1 MAKALKIRDLTL
13 RDGQQSL
20 FATRLRNESIRR
32 LLPLYRKAGFYI
44 MEVWGGAVPDAMMR
58 YLDESPWDRL
68 RLCSEE
74 LKGVSLLAGL
84 SRGRNLL
91 GYLPYPSYVLD
102 TFYQEAIKNGLE
114 VVRIYDSLNDLD
126 NLRDSVD
133 MINALGGIPDTA
145 ICYTIDPKEEPAPE
159 PKKKGFF
166 ARLFGGD
173 NDDEE
178 LTQKVFTDD
187 YFVKKAKDMEA
198 MGAGILTLKDMTGL
212 IRPSRIYTLM
222 PKLKHAVDIPVDFHT
237 HSTPG
242 YGLGAVLTAILKGVD
257 IVDTNIWWF
266 AGGAAAPAIELV
278 WLFCKKLDLKIDV
291 DMDAVAEIRRELKS
305 IREEL
310 ADFDMNR
317 DRLPHDFDEWYAKM
331 PPEIDAEFDRAIQAA
346 SDNDDPALM
355 KACWKIEDY
364 FGFPAPDRKMRK
376 AEIPDSTYSNI
387 VTHLRSLKEEDLLGE
402 TLELVGKVR
411 KDAGLPP
418 LVTPIGHIIG
428 TQAAAIAIDRK
439 KGLPDY
445 TTLNNQFVALVK
457 GEYGHTPSEIDP
469 SFREYITGNP
479 EETAYDTT
487 SFREPPN
494 PELPEYGG
502 VKLARNDEEYLLLEM
517 LPSVA
522 SVFLKKRRA
531 NEYKDGMQA
540 PLE

>member
-1 MAKALKIRDLTL
+1 MAKSLKIRDLTL

-20 FATRLRNESIRR
+20 FATRLRTESIRR

-58 YLDESPWDRL
+58 HLDESPWERL
-68 RLCSEE
+68 RICSEE
-74 LKGVSLLAGL
+74 MKGISLLSGL

-91 GYLPYPSYVLD
+91 GYLPYPTYVLD
-102 TFYQEAIKNGLE
+102 TFYKEAVKNGLN
-114 VVRIYDSLNDLD
+114 VIRIYDALNDLE
-126 NLRDSVD
+126 NLRDSVM
-133 MINALGGIPDTA
+133 MINDLGAIPDTA
-145 ICYTIDPKEEPAPE
+145 LCFTVDPKEDPAPE

-166 ARLFGGD
+166 ARLFGD
-173 NDDEE
+173 DDEE
-178 LTQKVFTDD
+178 ELPQKVFTDE
-187 YFVKKAKDMEA
+187 YYVKKAKEMEA
-198 MGAGILTLKDMTGL
+198 MGAKIVTLKDMTGL
-212 IRPSRIYTLM
+212 IRPSRIYSLM
-222 PKLKHAVDIPVDFHT
+222 PKLKHAVNVPVDFHT

-278 WLFCKKLDLKIDV
+278 WLFCKKLDLAIDV
-291 DMDAVAEIRRELKS
+291 DMEAVGELRRELRK

-310 ADFDMNR
+310 SEFDINR
-317 DRLPHDFDEWYAKM
+317 DRLPHDFDDRYANM
-331 PPEIDAEFDRAIQAA
+331 PPEIDAEFDHAIRAAT
-346 SDNDDPALM
+346 DNDDPALM

-364 FGFPAPDRKMRK
+364 FGFPAPDRRMRK

-387 VTHLRSLKEEDLLGE
+387 VAHLRQLNEEELLGE

-411 KDAGLPP
+411 KDAGLAP
-418 LVTPIGHIIG
+418 LVTPLGQIIG

-439 KGLPDY
+439 KGLADY

-457 GEYGHTPSEIDP
+457 GEYGHTPVEIDP
-469 SFREYITGNP
+469 SFRERITGDP
-479 EETAYDTT
+479 EETAFDTT

-522 SVFLKKRRA
+522 TGFLRKQRA
-531 NEYKDGMQA
+531 QQHEEGLQE
-540 PLE
+540 PLI